1 MQITKT
7 GHVRIKDV
15 ELYPNLAPSLGC
27 IVACTIEEL
36 VAGCY
41 MYHVEARSFIT
52 LGCDVGA
59 DNKPF
64 PFYASEV
71 EVISES

>member
-1 MQITKT
+1 MAKT

-36 VAGCY
+36 GVAGCC

-59 DNKPF
+59 DNDPF

-71 EVISES
+71 EVVSES